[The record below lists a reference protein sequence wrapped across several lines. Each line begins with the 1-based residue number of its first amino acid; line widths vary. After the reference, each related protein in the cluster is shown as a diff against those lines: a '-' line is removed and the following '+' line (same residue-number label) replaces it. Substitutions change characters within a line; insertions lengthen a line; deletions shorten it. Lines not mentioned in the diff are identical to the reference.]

1 MLTGSGHQALHAAQA
16 LTYQDEDGARKD
28 DIASLKVDQAD
39 FKVFYDKVKE
49 LKDYYRNKPIEV
61 TEVSHMLQ
69 QAFTWCTYPNARCI
83 GPCTSQ
89 QWDSF
94 SQTCMLLI

>member
-1 MLTGSGHQALHAAQA
+1 MHAAQA

-61 TEVSHMLQ
+61 TEVSYKSSLCM
-69 QAFTWCTYPNARCI
+69 FTHTSVLRQTVQDPTARQYPHE
-83 GPCTSQ
+83 
-89 QWDSF
+89 
-94 SQTCMLLI
+94 CMQEVTLGLETGF